1 MPQEARDNNRHI
13 HLGAANSHHH
23 HAYRYCSNRISTCK
37 YNGFSF
43 LPRFLYEQFR
53 RYNNIFFLAIALL
66 QQIPDVSPTGRYT
79 TAVPFLIIL
88 SVSALKEIFEDVK
101 RRRSDNKVNAFP
113 VEILVDGQW
122 VEKQWKDV
130 KVGDFIRVDNDN
142 LFPADLLLLASSEQ
156 QGMAYIETSNL
167 DGETNLKIK
176 QALDVTATMTSPE
189 QLKTFQA
196 EITCEAPSRHV
207 NEFNGNIEINGT
219 ARHFGID
226 QLLLRGAR
234 LKNTAWVFGAVI
246 YTGHDSKLLMNSK
259 RAPLKSG
266 TIDVQTNYRIIFLFF
281 VLVALALISAAGSEI
296 WRKGNIPQA
305 WYLEFL
311 ENDPKG
317 SFLWGVLTFFILYN
331 NLIPISLQVTLEIV
345 RFFQAIYINNDIEM
359 YDVNSDSCAIART
372 SNLNEEL
379 GQVKF
384 IMSDKTGTLTRNVMK
399 FKRVSIGSRNYGNNE
414 DDEFSDPKL
423 LEDVEVGDEHS
434 EAIIEVLKMM
444 AVCHTV
450 VPENKDGELI
460 YQSSSPDEAALVR
473 GAATQKVTFH
483 TRQPQKVICNV
494 FGEEETI
501 EILDVIDFTSDRK
514 RMSVVVKD
522 KGEIKLYT
530 KGADTVIF
538 ERLQNGSEQTIDYCT
553 NHLEDY
559 ASFGYRTLCFAVRT
573 LSDQEYS
580 EWAPEYKKAVLAI
593 ENRAKLLA
601 EAAEKLEKDMVL
613 VGATAI
619 EDKLQE
625 WVPETIQ
632 ALMAA
637 DIRVWML
644 TGDKRETAINIA
656 HSCALCHPTTELL
669 IVDKTTYEE
678 TYSKLEQFAARA
690 IELERQEKEFAM
702 VIDGKSLLHALTGE
716 ARKHFGDLALRCH
729 AVVCCRMSPMQKA
742 EVVEMVR
749 KLAKHV
755 VLAIGDGANDVA
767 MIQAANVGIGI
778 SGEEGLQAASASDYA
793 IPRFHFLRRLLLV
806 HGAWNHDRSVK
817 VILYSFYKN
826 ICLYIIELWF
836 AIFSAWSGQTI
847 FERWTIGMFN
857 VIFTAW
863 PPVVLGLFDHPVPA
877 DQIMKYPA
885 LYASFQNRAFS
896 IGNFSLWIGMA
907 IIHSLSLFFLTY
919 ATMEHQVVWDNGLTG
934 GWLMLG
940 NCAYTFVV
948 ATVCLKALLEC
959 DSWTWP
965 VVVACVGSIGLWIVF
980 VIIYALVFPHIG
992 GIGADMA
999 GMAYIMMSSW
1009 TFWLALLFIPLATLM
1024 WDLVIK
1030 SLFTIAMPTPR
1041 ELAVMYNKRNT
1052 SFNGF
1057 ERLASSWAANQGP
1070 TKDGAHVF
1078 SNRFSLR
1085 KRIQPVENSSLTK
1098 SSSPNGR
1105 TAKNGRQPEYG
1116 STEMS
1121 TWNQNYREED
1131 EELQREPRGGARGSY
1146 TNRAFVGDNNVTRI
1160 MVNADDESL
1169 QDPNGTTSYS
1179 SNVLENMRLLTSSLR
1194 GSAAG
1199 SSRSR
1204 TASEASL
1211 ALAEQT
1217 RYGFAFSQDES
1228 AAVAQTELIRNV
1240 DSTRE
1245 KPTGR

>member
-1 MPQEARDNNRHI
+1 MPSTTTARDNNRHI
-13 HLGAANSHHH
+13 SLGSAD
-23 HAYRYCSNRISTCK
+23 HAKRKHFCTNRISTCK
-37 YNGFSF
+37 YNGLSF

-79 TAVPFLIIL
+79 TAVPFIIIL
-88 SVSALKEIFEDVK
+88 SVSALKEIFED
-101 RRRSDNKVNAFP
+101 
-113 VEILVDGQW
+113 I
-122 VEKQWKDV
+122 V
-130 KVGDFIRVDNDN
+130 KVGDYIRVDNDS
-142 LFPADLLLLASSEQ
+142 LFPADLLLLSSSEQ

-176 QALDVTATMTSPE
+176 QALDVTSSMTTPNDLARFS
-189 QLKTFQA
+189 A
-196 EITCEAPSRHV
+196 HITCEPPSRHV
-207 NEFNGNIEINGT
+207 NEFNGNIEIGGEL
-219 ARHFGID
+219 RHFGID

-234 LKNTAWVFGAVI
+234 LKNTKWVFGAVI

-281 VLVALALISAAGSEI
+281 VLVALALISAAGSEW
-296 WRKGNIPQA
+296 WRSNNIPQA
-305 WYLEFL
+305 WYLSFL
-311 ENDPKG
+311 EHDPKG

-399 FKRVSIGSRNYGNNE
+399 FKRVSIGKENYGNNE
-414 DDEFSDPKL
+414 DDEFDDPKL
-423 LEDVEVGDEHS
+423 LEDYQNDKGSDHAN
-434 EAIIEVLKMM
+434 AIIEMLTMM

-473 GAATQKVTFH
+473 GAASQNVVFH
-483 TRQPQKVICNV
+483 TRQPQKVTCKV
-494 FGEEETI
+494 LDDDQTF

-514 RMSVVVKD
+514 RMSVIVKD
-522 KGEIKLYT
+522 AQGIIKLYT
-530 KGADTVIF
+530 KGAETVIF
-538 ERLQNGSEQTIDYCT
+538 ERLKHGSEEMIQYCT
-553 NHLEDY
+553 EHLEDY
-559 ASFGYRTLCFAVRT
+559 ASFGYRTLCFAAKIIEQR
-573 LSDQEYS
+573 EYDA
-580 EWAPEYKKAVLAI
+580 WAPEYKKAVLAI

-601 EAAEKLEKDMVL
+601 AAAEKVENNMTLI
-613 VGATAI
+613 GATAI

-656 HSCALCHPTTELL
+656 HSCALCHANTELL
-669 IVDKTTYEE
+669 IVDKANYEDTYA
-678 TYSKLEQFAARA
+678 KLEQFAERA
-690 IELERQEKEFAM
+690 VELELQEKNFAM

-716 ARKHFGDLALRCH
+716 ARRHFGELALRCH

-749 KLAKHV
+749 KMSKMV

-767 MIQAANVGIGI
+767 MIQAANVGVGI

-793 IPRFHFLRRLLLV
+793 IPRFHYLRRLLLV

-877 DQIMKYPA
+877 EQIMKYPA
-885 LYASFQNRAFS
+885 LYASFQKRAFS
-896 IGNFSLWIGMA
+896 IANFSLWIGLA
-907 IIHSLSLFFLTY
+907 VVHSLSLFFLTY
-919 ATMEHQVVWDNGLTG
+919 AYLEHQVVWDDGRTG

-965 VVVACVGSIGLWIVF
+965 VVVASFGSIVLWLVF
-980 VIIYALVFPHIG
+980 VVVYSLIFPTIPRF
-992 GIGADMA
+992 GADIA

-1009 TFWLALLFIPLATLM
+1009 TFWLALIFIPIATLM

-1030 SLFTIAMPTPR
+1030 SLFTIALPTPR
-1041 ELAVMYNKRNT
+1041 ELAVMYSKRNST
-1052 SFNGF
+1052 FGGF
-1057 ERLASSWAANQGP
+1057 ERLASNWAPNRGP
-1070 TKDGAHVF
+1070 TKDAAHVF
-1078 SNRFSLR
+1078 ASRFSLR
-1085 KRIQPVENSSLTK
+1085 AKKVAPSATTSPTSIGMDREK
-1098 SSSPNGR
+1098 SR
-1105 TAKNGRQPEYG
+1105 LHTDYG
-1116 STEMS
+1116 STEMRRIENGDADNRRRAKLS
-1121 TWNQNYREED
+1121 SYVNDGY
-1131 EELQREPRGGARGSY
+1131 GG
-1146 TNRAFVGDNNVTRI
+1146 DNVTRI
-1160 MVNADDESL
+1160 IVNDDDENDTRL
-1169 QDPNGTTSYS
+1169 YS
-1179 SNVLENMRLLTSSLR
+1179 SNVIENMRLLTSTLR
-1194 GSAAG
+1194 GANNDVELQRAPSA
-1199 SSRSR
+1199 
-1204 TASEASL
+1204 ASL
-1211 ALAEQT
+1211 ALAEEL
-1217 RYGFAFSQDES
+1217 RRGYAFSQDENVH
-1228 AAVAQTELIRNV
+1228 VATTELIRSV
-1240 DSTRE
+1240 DSTRV
-1245 KPTGR
+1245 KPSGR

>member
-1 MPQEARDNNRHI
+1 MFPFC
-13 HLGAANSHHH
+13 NSQH
-23 HAYRYCSNRISTCK
+23 
-37 YNGFSF
+37 
-43 LPRFLYEQFR
+43 
-53 RYNNIFFLAIALL
+53 L

-101 RRRSDNKVNAFP
+101 RRRSDHKVNGFP
-113 VEILVDGQW
+113 VEILVDGHW
-122 VEKQWKDV
+122 IEKQWRDV
-130 KVGDFIRVDNDN
+130 KVGDFIRIDNDS
-142 LFPADLLLLASSEQ
+142 LFPADLLLVSSSEQ

-176 QALDVTATMTSPE
+176 QALDITAPMTSPE
-189 QLKTFQA
+189 QLAGFHA
-196 EITCEAPSRHV
+196 EITCEPPSRHV
-207 NEFNGNIEINGT
+207 NEFNGNIEIGGVE
-219 ARHFGID
+219 RHFGID

-234 LKNTAWVFGAVI
+234 LKNTAWIFGAVI

-281 VLVALALISAAGSEI
+281 VLVALALISALGSEL
-296 WRKGNIPQA
+296 WRNGNIPQA
-305 WYLEFL
+305 WYLGFL
-311 ENDPKG
+311 VDDKKG
-317 SFLWGVLTFFILYN
+317 TFLWGVLTFFILYN

-399 FKRVSIGSRNYGNNE
+399 FKRVSVGERNYGNNE
-414 DDEFSDPKL
+414 DDEFADPQL
-423 LEDVEVGDEHS
+423 IEDYEREMGSEHS
-434 EAIIEVLKMM
+434 DAILEVLKMM

-450 VPENKDGELI
+450 VPENKDGKLI

-473 GAATQKVTFH
+473 GAASQRVSFH

-494 FGEEETI
+494 FGTDEVI

-514 RMSVVVKD
+514 RMSVVVRD
-522 KGEIKLYT
+522 QGEIKLYT

-538 ERLQNGSEQTIDYCT
+538 ERLKPGSEKTVEHCT
-553 NHLEDY
+553 EHLEDY
-559 ASFGYRTLCFAVRT
+559 ASFGYRTLCFSVRK
-573 LSDQEYS
+573 LSEQEYAQ
-580 EWAPEYKKAVLAI
+580 WAPLYKKAVLAI
-593 ENRAKLLA
+593 DNRARLLA
-601 EAAEKLEKDMVL
+601 EAAEQLEHDMTL

-656 HSCALCHPTTELL
+656 HSCALCHPNTELL

-690 IELERQEKEFAM
+690 AELERQEKEFAM

-847 FERWTIGMFN
+847 FERWTIGKK
-857 VIFTAW
+857 I
-863 PPVVLGLFDHPVPA
+863 
-877 DQIMKYPA
+877 
-885 LYASFQNRAFS
+885 R
-896 IGNFSLWIGMA
+896 
-907 IIHSLSLFFLTY
+907 
-919 ATMEHQVVWDNGLTG
+919 
-934 GWLMLG
+934 
-940 NCAYTFVV
+940 
-948 ATVCLKALLEC
+948 
-959 DSWTWP
+959 
-965 VVVACVGSIGLWIVF
+965 
-980 VIIYALVFPHIG
+980 VIILLVFP
-992 GIGADMA
+992 
-999 GMAYIMMSSW
+999 
-1009 TFWLALLFIPLATLM
+1009 LQ
-1024 WDLVIK
+1024 
-1030 SLFTIAMPTPR
+1030 
-1041 ELAVMYNKRNT
+1041 EC
-1052 SFNGF
+1052 
-1057 ERLASSWAANQGP
+1057 
-1070 TKDGAHVF
+1070 
-1078 SNRFSLR
+1078 
-1085 KRIQPVENSSLTK
+1085 
-1098 SSSPNGR
+1098 
-1105 TAKNGRQPEYG
+1105 
-1116 STEMS
+1116 ST
-1121 TWNQNYREED
+1121 
-1131 EELQREPRGGARGSY
+1131 
-1146 TNRAFVGDNNVTRI
+1146 
-1160 MVNADDESL
+1160 
-1169 QDPNGTTSYS
+1169 
-1179 SNVLENMRLLTSSLR
+1179 
-1194 GSAAG
+1194 
-1199 SSRSR
+1199 
-1204 TASEASL
+1204 
-1211 ALAEQT
+1211 
-1217 RYGFAFSQDES
+1217 
-1228 AAVAQTELIRNV
+1228 
-1240 DSTRE
+1240 
-1245 KPTGR
+1245 

>member
-1 MPQEARDNNRHI
+1 MPTEARDNNRHF
-13 HLGAANSHHH
+13 HLGTVTDHHH
-23 HAYRYCSNRISTCK
+23 QHRFCSNRISTCK

-101 RRRSDNKVNAFP
+101 RRRSDNKVNAFS

-122 VEKQWKDV
+122 VEKEWKDV
-130 KVGDFIRVDNDN
+130 KVGDFIRVDNDS
-142 LFPADLLLLASSEQ
+142 LFPADLLLLSSSEQ

-176 QALDVTATMTSPE
+176 QALDVTAKMTSSD
-189 QLKTFQA
+189 QLSNFQA
-196 EITCEAPSRHV
+196 EITCEPPSRHV
-207 NEFNGNIEINGT
+207 NEFNGNIEINGV

-281 VLVALALISAAGSEI
+281 VLVALALISAAGSEL
-296 WRKGNIPQA
+296 WRSNNIPQA
-305 WYLEFL
+305 WYLSFL
-311 ENDPKG
+311 EHDPKG

-359 YDVNSDSCAIART
+359 YVVNSDSCAIART

-379 GQVKF
+379 GQVKY

-414 DDEFSDPKL
+414 DDEFGDPKL
-423 LEDVEVGDEHS
+423 LEDAQAGDEHS
-434 EAIIEVLKMM
+434 EAIVEVLKMM

-450 VPENKDGELI
+450 VPENKDGQLI

-473 GAATQKVTFH
+473 GAASQKVTFH
-483 TRQPQKVICNV
+483 TRQPQKVICDV
-494 FGEEETI
+494 FGEDETI

-514 RMSVVVKD
+514 RMSVVVRD

-538 ERLQNGSEQTIDYCT
+538 ERLEQGSEQSVDYCT
-553 NHLEDY
+553 EHLEDY
-559 ASFGYRTLCFAVRT
+559 ASFGYRTLCFAVRK
-573 LSDQEYS
+573 LSNEEYAQ
-580 EWAPEYKKAVLAI
+580 WAPEYKKAMLAI

-601 EAAEKLEKDMVL
+601 ESAEKLERDMVL

-656 HSCALCHPTTELL
+656 HSCALCHPNTELL

-678 TYSKLEQFAARA
+678 TYQKLEQFAARSL
-690 IELERQEKEFAM
+690 ELERQEKEFAM

-749 KLAKHV
+749 KLAKHHV

-767 MIQAANVGIGI
+767 MIQAANVGVGI

-877 DQIMKYPA
+877 EQIMKYPA

-948 ATVCLKALLEC
+948 ATVCFKALLEC

-965 VVVACVGSIGLWIVF
+965 VVVACIGSIGLWIVF

-1057 ERLASSWAANQGP
+1057 ERLAS
-1070 TKDGAHVF
+1070 
-1078 SNRFSLR
+1078 
-1085 KRIQPVENSSLTK
+1085 
-1098 SSSPNGR
+1098 
-1105 TAKNGRQPEYG
+1105 
-1116 STEMS
+1116 
-1121 TWNQNYREED
+1121 
-1131 EELQREPRGGARGSY
+1131 
-1146 TNRAFVGDNNVTRI
+1146 
-1160 MVNADDESL
+1160 
-1169 QDPNGTTSYS
+1169 YS

-1194 GSAAG
+1194 GSTTAG
-1199 SSRSR
+1199 SRSR

-1217 RYGFAFSQDES
+1217 RYGYAFSQDEN

-1240 DSTRE
+1240 DSTQE

>member
-1 MPQEARDNNRHI
+1 MPA
-13 HLGAANSHHH
+13 
-23 HAYRYCSNRISTCK
+23 NRISTCK
-37 YNGFSF
+37 YNLFSF

-53 RYNNIFFLAIALL
+53 RYNNVFFLVIALL

-88 SVSALKEIFEDVK
+88 SVSALKEMFEDLK
-101 RRRSDNKVNAFP
+101 RRRSDHKVNGFA
-113 VEILVDGQW
+113 VEILVAGKWTKKEWRD
-122 VEKQWKDV
+122 VE
-130 KVGDFIRVDNDN
+130 VGEFIRVDNDS
-142 LFPADLLLLASSEQ
+142 LFPADLLLISSSEQ

-176 QALDVTATMTSPE
+176 QALDITSPLTSPE
-189 QLKTFQA
+189 QLARFQA
-196 EITCEAPSRHV
+196 EITCEPPSRHV
-207 NEFNGNIEINGT
+207 NEFNGNIDVDGQ

-234 LKNTAWVFGAVI
+234 LKNTAWIFGAVI

-266 TIDVQTNYRIIFLFF
+266 TIDVKTNYRIIFLFF
-281 VLVALALISAAGSEI
+281 VLVALAIISAIGSEF
-296 WRKGNIPQA
+296 WRQSNIPNA
-305 WYLEFL
+305 WYLSFL
-311 ENDPKG
+311 EHDPKG

-359 YDVNSDSCAIART
+359 YDPNSDSCAIART

-399 FKRVSIGSRNYGNNE
+399 FKRVSVGRKNYGNNE
-414 DDEFSDPKL
+414 DDEFDDETL
-423 LEDVEVGDEHS
+423 LEDYRSGESPMILE
-434 EAIIEVLKMM
+434 ILKMM
-444 AVCHTV
+444 AICHTV
-450 VPENKDGELI
+450 VPEKKEGEELI

-473 GAATQKVTFH
+473 GAATQKITFH
-483 TRQPQKVICNV
+483 TRQPQKVVCDVLGND
-494 FGEEETI
+494 ETY

-514 RMSVVVKD
+514 RMSVIVRD
-522 KGEIKLYT
+522 QEGNIKLYT

-538 ERLQNGSEQTIDYCT
+538 ERLKKGSEEDIRNCSA
-553 NHLEDY
+553 HLEDY
-559 ASFGYRTLCFAVRT
+559 ASFGYRTLCFAVKN
-573 LSDQEYS
+573 LQPGEY
-580 EWAPEYKKAVLAI
+580 EKWAPEYKKAILAI
-593 ENRAKLLA
+593 DNRAQLLA
-601 EAAEKLEKDMVL
+601 QAAEKLENSMEL

-656 HSCALCHPTTELL
+656 HSCALVHPHTELL
-669 IVDKTTYEE
+669 IVDKTTYED
-678 TYSKLEQFAARA
+678 TYNKLEQFAQRA
-690 IELERQEKEFAM
+690 IELEKLEKEFAM

-716 ARKHFGDLALRCH
+716 ARKHFGELALRCN

-749 KLAKHV
+749 SLAKEGV

-767 MIQAANVGIGI
+767 MIQAANVGVGI

-877 DQIMKYPA
+877 EQIMKYPA
-885 LYASFQNRAFS
+885 LYASFQKRAFS

-907 IIHSLSLFFLTY
+907 VVHSLSLFFLTY
-919 ATMEHQVVWDNGLTG
+919 FYLENQVVWAEGRTG

-940 NCAYTFVV
+940 NCAYTYVV

-965 VVVACVGSIGLWIVF
+965 VVVACLGSIFLWMVF
-980 VIIYALVFPHIG
+980 VVAYSLVFPLLSN
-992 GIGADMA
+992 IGADMA
-999 GMAYIMMSSW
+999 GMAYIMFSSY
-1009 TFWLALLFIPLATLM
+1009 TFWIALLFIPVATLM

-1030 SLFTIAMPTPR
+1030 SLFTIALPTPR
-1041 ELAVMYNKRNT
+1041 ELAVMYSKRN
-1052 SFNGF
+1052 SSINGF
-1057 ERLASSWAANQGP
+1057 ERLASSWAANHGP
-1070 TKDGAHVF
+1070 TKDAATVF
-1078 SNRFSLR
+1078 ASRFSLR
-1085 KRIQPVENSSLTK
+1085 KKIQPSPENSWL
-1098 SSSPNGR
+1098 
-1105 TAKNGRQPEYG
+1105 KNEQQSPEYG
-1116 STEMS
+1116 STEMTNFTPKRRKS
-1121 TWNQNYREED
+1121 PPISYENESFVPDQQED
-1131 EELQREPRGGARGSY
+1131 VPP
-1146 TNRAFVGDNNVTRI
+1146 NVTRI
-1160 MVNADDESL
+1160 VVNLDDE
-1169 QDPNGTTSYS
+1169 DDRIYMNGGGGKTTR
-1179 SNVLENMRLLTSSLR
+1179 V
-1194 GSAAG
+1194 
-1199 SSRSR
+1199 
-1204 TASEASL
+1204 
-1211 ALAEQT
+1211 
-1217 RYGFAFSQDES
+1217 
-1228 AAVAQTELIRNV
+1228 
-1240 DSTRE
+1240 
-1245 KPTGR
+1245 

>member
-1 MPQEARDNNRHI
+1 MRDRCSLAATFHLCQSIDSNKTTSSNCQQMPSSPREANDNNRHF
-13 HLGAANSHHH
+13 HLGTVVDHRT
-23 HAYRYCSNRISTCK
+23 HAKRFCSNRISTCK

-53 RYNNIFFLAIALL
+53 RYNNIFFLVIALL

-101 RRRSDNKVNAFP
+101 RRRSDHKVNGFS
-113 VEILVDGQW
+113 VEILVDGRWTERQW
-122 VEKQWKDV
+122 RDV
-130 KVGDFIRVDNDN
+130 KVGDFIRIDNDS
-142 LFPADLLLLASSEQ
+142 LFPADLLLISSSEQ

-176 QALDVTATMTSPE
+176 QALDVTANVTSSE
-189 QLKTFQA
+189 GLAAFRA
-196 EITCEAPSRHV
+196 EITCEPPSRHV
-207 NEFNGNIEINGT
+207 NEFNGNIEINGVQ
-219 ARHFGID
+219 RHFGID

-234 LKNTAWVFGAVI
+234 LKNTAWIFGAVI

-281 VLVALALISAAGSEI
+281 VLVALALISALGSEI
-296 WRKGNIPQA
+296 WRSGNIPQA
-305 WYLEFL
+305 WYLSFL
-311 ENDPKG
+311 EHDPKG

-399 FKRVSIGSRNYGNNE
+399 FKRVSIGNRNYGNNE
-414 DDEFSDPKL
+414 DDEFADPRL
-423 LEDVEVGDEHS
+423 LTDFHNGEHS
-434 EAIIEVLKMM
+434 DAILELLKMM

-450 VPENKDGELI
+450 VPEHKDGQLV

-473 GAATQKVTFH
+473 GAASQDVVFH
-483 TRQPQKVICNV
+483 TRQPQKVICKV
-494 FGEEETI
+494 FDEDVTI
-501 EILDVIDFTSDRK
+501 DILDVIDFTSDRK
-514 RMSVVVKD
+514 RMSVIVRD
-522 KGEIKLYT
+522 NGEIKLYT

-538 ERLQNGSEQTIDYCT
+538 ERLVQDHNSEEAEKCCIE
-553 NHLEDY
+553 HLEDY
-559 ASFGYRTLCFAVRT
+559 ASFGYRTLCFATRKLT
-573 LSDQEYS
+573 EQEYAQ
-580 EWAPEYKKAVLAI
+580 WAPEYKKAILAI
-593 ENRAKLLA
+593 ENRSQLLA
-601 EAAEKLEKDMVL
+601 SAAEKLETEMIL
-613 VGATAI
+613 LGATAI

-656 HSCALCHPTTELL
+656 HSCALAHPHTELL
-669 IVDKTTYEE
+669 IVDKTTYDE
-678 TYSKLEQFAARA
+678 TFHKLEQFVERA
-690 IELERQEKEFAM
+690 VELERQEKEFAM

-767 MIQAANVGIGI
+767 MIQAANVGVGI

-896 IGNFSLWIGMA
+896 IGNFSLWIGLA
-907 IIHSLSLFFLTY
+907 IVHSLSLFFLTY
-919 ATMEHQVVWDNGLTG
+919 ATLENQVVWADGRAG

-948 ATVCLKALLEC
+948 ATVCFKALLEC

-965 VVVACVGSIGLWIVF
+965 VVVACLGSIGLWIVF
-980 VIIYALVFPHIG
+980 VIVYALVFPHLG

-999 GMAYIMMSSW
+999 GMAWIMMSSW
-1009 TFWLALLFIPLATLM
+1009 TFWLALLFIPIATLL

-1041 ELAVMYNKRNT
+1041 ELAVMYNKRN
-1052 SFNGF
+1052 SSLNGF
-1057 ERLASSWAANQGP
+1057 ERLAS
-1070 TKDGAHVF
+1070 
-1078 SNRFSLR
+1078 
-1085 KRIQPVENSSLTK
+1085 
-1098 SSSPNGR
+1098 
-1105 TAKNGRQPEYG
+1105 
-1116 STEMS
+1116 
-1121 TWNQNYREED
+1121 
-1131 EELQREPRGGARGSY
+1131 
-1146 TNRAFVGDNNVTRI
+1146 
-1160 MVNADDESL
+1160 
-1169 QDPNGTTSYS
+1169 YS
-1179 SNVLENMRLLTSSLR
+1179 SNVIENMRLLTSSLR
-1194 GSAAG
+1194 GSTANG
-1199 SSRSR
+1199 MRSR
-1204 TASEASL
+1204 NASEASL

-1217 RYGFAFSQDES
+1217 RYGYAFSQDES

-1240 DSTRE
+1240 DSTRQ

>member
-1 MPQEARDNNRHI
+1 MPTEARDNNRHI
-13 HLGAANSHHH
+13 HLGKVRDPHHQ
-23 HAYRYCSNRISTCK
+23 HAQRFCSNRISTCK

-101 RRRSDNKVNAFP
+101 RRRSDNKVNAFS
-113 VEILVDGQW
+113 VEILVDGHW
-122 VEKQWKDV
+122 IEKQWKDV
-130 KVGDFIRVDNDN
+130 SVGDFIRIDNDS

-176 QALDVTATMTSPE
+176 QALDITSTMTSPE
-189 QLKTFQA
+189 KLSQFES
-196 EITCEAPSRHV
+196 EITCEPPSRHV
-207 NEFNGNIEINGT
+207 NEFNGNIEINGV

-234 LKNTAWVFGAVI
+234 LKNTAWIFGAVI

-281 VLVALALISAAGSEI
+281 VLVALALISATGSEI
-296 WRKGNIPQA
+296 WRGNNIPQA
-305 WYLEFL
+305 WYLSFL
-311 ENDPKG
+311 EHDPKG

-331 NLIPISLQVTLEIV
+331 NLIPISLQVTLEVV

-399 FKRVSIGSRNYGNNE
+399 FKRLSIGSRNYGNNE
-414 DDEFSDPKL
+414 DDEFADASL
-423 LEDVEVGDEHS
+423 IEDYRQGDEHS
-434 EAIIEVLKMM
+434 TSILEVLKMM

-450 VPENKDGELI
+450 VPENKDGQLI

-473 GAATQKVTFH
+473 GAASQSVSFH

-494 FGEEETI
+494 FGEDETI

-514 RMSVVVKD
+514 RMSVIVRD
-522 KGEIKLYT
+522 GAGGDIKLYT

-538 ERLQNGSEQTIDYCT
+538 ERLEHGKEQEEAVEYCT
-553 NHLEDY
+553 EHLEDY
-559 ASFGYRTLCFAVRT
+559 ASFGYRTLCFSMRHLT
-573 LSDQEYS
+573 EQEYS
-580 EWAPEYKKAVLAI
+580 QWAPEYKKAILAI
-593 ENRAKLLA
+593 DNRAKLLA
-601 EAAEKLEKDMVL
+601 DAAEKLERNMIL

-656 HSCALCHPTTELL
+656 HSCALCHTNTELL

-678 TYSKLEQFAARA
+678 TYQKLEQFVARA
-690 IELERQEKEFAM
+690 IELEKQEKGFAM

-767 MIQAANVGIGI
+767 MIQAANVGVGI

-836 AIFSAWSGQTI
+836 AMFSAWSGQTI

-877 DQIMKYPA
+877 EQIMKYPA

-896 IGNFSLWIGMA
+896 IGNFSLWIGLA
-907 IIHSLSLFFLTY
+907 IVHSLSLFFLTY

-948 ATVCLKALLEC
+948 ATVCFKALLEC

-965 VVVACVGSIGLWIVF
+965 VVVACIGSIGLWIVF
-980 VIIYALVFPHIG
+980 VIVYSLVFPHIG

-999 GMAYIMMSSW
+999 GMAAIMMSSY
-1009 TFWLALLFIPLATLM
+1009 TFWLALLFIPLATLL

-1041 ELAVMYNKRNT
+1041 ELAVMYNKRTT

-1057 ERLASSWAANQGP
+1057 ERLA
-1070 TKDGAHVF
+1070 
-1078 SNRFSLR
+1078 
-1085 KRIQPVENSSLTK
+1085 
-1098 SSSPNGR
+1098 
-1105 TAKNGRQPEYG
+1105 
-1116 STEMS
+1116 
-1121 TWNQNYREED
+1121 
-1131 EELQREPRGGARGSY
+1131 
-1146 TNRAFVGDNNVTRI
+1146 
-1160 MVNADDESL
+1160 
-1169 QDPNGTTSYS
+1169 SYS

-1194 GSAAG
+1194 GSTTG
-1199 SSRSR
+1199 STRSR

-1228 AAVAQTELIRNV
+1228 SAVAQTELIRNV